1 MCGGIG
7 SFSLTL
13 ISMGL
18 RMINVDGMVSIIM
31 PGYNEGDKIYSNL
44 LEADHV
50 LFGMF
55 ENYEI
60 IFVNDG
66 SKDNTLE
73 MAMKA
78 KAECSRIN
86 IIDCTINNGKGTA
99 LQEGTE
105 AARGKYIVFM
115 DSDLD
120 LPPTQLT
127 RFFDI
132 LVQENA
138 DVVIGSKMHPESVS
152 NYPSARKFMSFCYYL
167 FLLLLFRLNIHDTQT
182 GLKLFKADVIKP
194 VMQLI
199 LVNRYAFD
207 IEVLSVINRYGYKI
221 AESPVIL
228 DFSRG
233 MKWGR
238 IRFKDIWDVF
248 IDTLAIYYRLNIVH
262 YYDLQEIKR

>member
-1 MCGGIG
+1 M
-7 SFSLTL
+7 L
-13 ISMGL
+13 
-18 RMINVDGMVSIIM
+18 NVDGMVSIIM

-50 LFGMF
+50 LCGMF

-73 MAMKA
+73 MALKA
-78 KAECSRIN
+78 KGECSRIN
-86 IIDCTINNGKGTA
+86 VIDIPVNNGKGTA
-99 LQEGTE
+99 LRDGTA

-120 LPPTQLT
+120 LPPSQLS

-132 LVQENA
+132 LAQENA

-152 NYPSARKFMSFCYYL
+152 NYPSARKFTSVAYYL
-167 FLLLLFRLNIHDTQT
+167 FLLILFKLKIHDTQT
-182 GLKLFKADVIKP
+182 GLKLFKSHVIKP
-194 VMQLI
+194 VMEII
-199 LVNRYAFD
+199 LVKRYAYD
-207 IEVLSVINRYGYKI
+207 IEVLSIINRRGYII
-221 AESPVIL
+221 AESPIVL

-248 IDTLAIYYRLNIVH
+248 IDTLAIYYRLNILH
-262 YYDLQEIKR
+262 YYDQQKSK

>member
-1 MCGGIG
+1 
-7 SFSLTL
+7 
-13 ISMGL
+13 
-18 RMINVDGMVSIIM
+18 MINVDGMVSIIM

-44 LEADHV
+44 LEADRV
-50 LFGMF
+50 LCGMF

-66 SKDNTLE
+66 SKDTTLE
-73 MAMKA
+73 MALKA
-78 KAECSRIN
+78 KGECSRIN
-86 IIDCTINNGKGTA
+86 VIDCTINNGKGTA

-120 LPPTQLT
+120 LPPAQLT

-132 LVQENA
+132 LMQENA

-152 NYPSARKFMSFCYYL
+152 NYPSARKFTSFGYYL
-167 FLLLLFRLNIHDTQT
+167 FLLILFRLNIHDTQT
-182 GLKLFKADVIKP
+182 GLKLFKANVIKP
-194 VMQLI
+194 VMKII
-199 LVNRYAFD
+199 LVKRFAYD
-207 IEVLSVINRYGYKI
+207 IEVLSIINRRGYKI
-221 AESPVIL
+221 AESPIVL

-238 IRFKDIWDVF
+238 IRFKDILDVI
-248 IDTLAIYYRLNIVH
+248 IDTLAIYFRLNISH
-262 YYDLQEIKR
+262 YYDRQEDKLLINNNDKSIRRFLD